1 MKMAWEA
8 YNQAVEQFMKEQEL
22 CKQIPPMKWR
32 VFYNSNGNI
41 IKFSGQRDWGETDEA
56 WIEID
61 DNMAANLDPSAY
73 LVLDNRLI
81 RVDSSR
87 QSIVK
92 LVESSSGEWVAYDE
106 HMCLVIES
114 GDKYNANIKRY
125 TAQRDNGHC

>member
-1 MKMAWEA
+1 MAWEA

-22 CKQIPPMKWR
+22 CKQIAPMQWR
-32 VFYNSNGNI
+32 VFYDSQGNV

-56 WIEID
+56 WIEISD
-61 DNMAANLDPSAY
+61 EMAANFDPSAY
-73 LVLDNRLI
+73 LVLDNKLI

-92 LVESSSGEWVAYDE
+92 LVESNSGEWIAYDE
-106 HMCLVIES
+106 HMCLVVES
-114 GDKYNANIKRY
+114 GDDYNANIKRY